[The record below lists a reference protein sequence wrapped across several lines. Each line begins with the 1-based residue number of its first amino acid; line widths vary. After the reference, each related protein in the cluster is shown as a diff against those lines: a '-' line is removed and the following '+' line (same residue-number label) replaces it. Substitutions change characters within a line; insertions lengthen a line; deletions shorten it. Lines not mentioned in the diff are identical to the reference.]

1 MKYEYGLL
9 SVQIFNAIL
18 LHFSRLLRNSPRP
31 WVRHTHSSAS
41 PSSLE
46 KIHQKAK
53 SSKSIQPHQYLIL
66 YGNKVL
72 Y

>member
-1 MKYEYGLL
+1 MKYKDGLR

-31 WVRHTHSSAS
+31 WVRHTHISAL

-53 SSKSIQPHQYLIL
+53 SSKSLQPYLYFIL